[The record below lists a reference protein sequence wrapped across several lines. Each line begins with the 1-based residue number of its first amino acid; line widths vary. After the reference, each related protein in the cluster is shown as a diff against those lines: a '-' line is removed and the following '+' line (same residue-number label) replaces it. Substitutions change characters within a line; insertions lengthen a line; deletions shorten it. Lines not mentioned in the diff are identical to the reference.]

1 MKITIVDFLS
11 DDVLSGV
18 VSDNIVYRPDMKLR
32 SPSVVL
38 GVLQRSSSD
47 ALISSTEFN
56 RNHFSQ
62 WRSGLTKYMV
72 HVRVSSDPSQPQT
85 FTESLG
91 DGFIVAS
98 ITASNQL
105 KAYVSALEVLERLS
119 VDQLALNTGFYR
131 PLGLALQREVL
142 VVGAGMVNLV
152 TAYWLTEQGWKVR
165 VVDAAPDPSSQAP
178 WMSFG
183 CSHGGDAARMF
194 TLSEMDN
201 YNDRTLSTTMNGW
214 FNSDVASLGW
224 RACKLDSLTPEEQ
237 SWISD
242 YEVVPPWLANR
253 YNEDIF
259 SLSRDSRVSW
269 EQWQEREPDL
279 FSACETRRDILRLYS
294 DPQHLR
300 EAIERQ
306 NRIGATIRV
315 LSPQEICTYEPAL
328 SDAVL
333 SGAIA
338 GGIIVLGFTV
348 NAHKF
353 MLQLIGR
360 MVAQGV
366 TFEWDTRF
374 DRILFDQSGNVEGL
388 VCADQVVQAE
398 NYVISPGAY
407 GRNLLE
413 GTRCEAR
420 IHGVLGAWLRLP
432 NLEPQLEHSL
442 KLARKGHVTED
453 ANVTVTTDLNGA
465 PILILGSGYGYTGV
479 DPFNVDEVLLQKIY
493 DGLIDTAQKF
503 FPRSYEA
510 SDATGT
516 LAASL
521 KYCVRPWTSNGLGLF
536 EMRST
541 AIGGRFIIT
550 GGHNTGGFAQ
560 SPVIADA
567 VVAGLEGKTHNM
579 HKYYHPDRAMNFLDR
594 SHTLATEFDSN
605 MASLPLTPGTTP

>member
-11 DDVLSGV
+11 DAVLSAV
-18 VSDNIVYRPDMKLR
+18 LSDNIVYRPDLKLR
-32 SPSVVL
+32 SQSVLL
-38 GVLQRSSSD
+38 GALQRSTSD
-47 ALISSTEFN
+47 ALISSTELN
-56 RNHFSQ
+56 LDLFSR
-62 WRSGLTKYMV
+62 WRSGRTKYMV
-72 HVRVSSDPSQPQT
+72 QICVSSDSSKPHTS
-85 FTESLG
+85 TERME
-91 DGFIVAS
+91 DGFIMAFAAAS
-98 ITASNQL
+98 TQL
-105 KAYVSALEVLERLS
+105 KAYICALEVLERLS
-119 VDQLALNTGFYR
+119 MDQLALNTGVYR

-152 TAYWLTEQGWKVR
+152 TAYRLTEQGWKVR
-165 VVDAAPDPSSQAP
+165 VVDAAPDPSSKAP

-201 YNDRTLSTTMNGW
+201 YNDRSLSATMNGV
-214 FNSDVASLGW
+214 FYSDVSSSGW
-224 RACKLDSLTPEEQ
+224 RACKLDSLTLEEQ

-242 YEVVPPWLANR
+242 YEVLPPWLANR

-259 SLSRDSRVSW
+259 SLSRDSRASW

-279 FSACETRRDILRLYS
+279 FSASEMRRDILRLYS

-300 EAIERQ
+300 EALKRQ
-306 NRIGATIRV
+306 DHIGATIRA
-315 LSPQEICTYEPAL
+315 LSPEEICIHEPAL
-328 SDAVL
+328 KDAVI

-353 MLQLIGR
+353 MNQLIGR
-360 MVAQGV
+360 MISRGA
-366 TFEWDTRF
+366 TFEWNKRF
-374 DRILFDQSGNVEGL
+374 DRVLFDQAGNVEGL
-388 VCADQVVQAE
+388 VHDNEIVQAE

-407 GRNLLE
+407 GRKMLD

-453 ANVTVTTDLNGA
+453 ANVTVATDLNGA

-479 DPFNVDEVLLQKIY
+479 DPFNVDEGLLQKIY
-493 DGLIDTAQKF
+493 DGLIDTAKKF

-510 SDATGT
+510 SQTEGN

-541 AIGGRFIIT
+541 AVGGRFIVT

-560 SPVIADA
+560 SPSTADA
-567 VVAGLEGKTHNM
+567 VVAGLEGKNHIM
-579 HKYYHPDRAMNFLDR
+579 HKYYHPDRAMNFLER
-594 SHTLATEFDSN
+594 SHTLAAELSDSEP
-605 MASLPLTPGTTP
+605 SLPLTPGTTP